1 MRKVGLVLVLGLAAA
16 CSVEVP
22 TEGPR
27 LHAFW
32 DSFRVN
38 LKPGMSTEEKSI
50 ALSEWIVRNST
61 NYHPIK
67 NVHGLPFFGRCGY
80 RATVFEAL
88 AHRAGMKVARVA
100 IENFAE
106 SGHTAVEVF
115 YDDGWHFFDVTY
127 AGYFRMDGK
136 ILSFAEIQAHP
147 RKAIGNVVV
156 IEGSL
161 DRWPDGREV
170 DNHDRMALNYTEA
183 NITNARRL
191 ASP

>member
-1 MRKVGLVLVLGLAAA
+1 MRKAGLLLVLGLAAA
-16 CSVEVP
+16 CSVEMP
-22 TEGPR
+22 TEERR
-27 LHAFW
+27 LQTFW
-32 DSFRVN
+32 DSFRAE
-38 LKPGMSTEEKSI
+38 LTPGMSTEEKSI

-67 NVHGLPFFGRCGY
+67 NVDGLPFFGRCGY
-80 RATVFEAL
+80 RASVFEAM
-88 AHRAGMKVARVA
+88 AHRAGLRVARVA
-100 IENFAE
+100 IENFGETA
-106 SGHTAVEVF
+106 HTAVEVL

-127 AGYFRMDGK
+127 AGYFQMDGK
-136 ILSFAEIQAHP
+136 VLSFAEIQAHP
-147 RKAIGNVVV
+147 REAISNMVV

-183 NITNARRL
+183 NIANARRL